1 MARKSSPAPGKP
13 GFSNSIRFLAVAG
26 AAALAALWLWPP
38 GVDGKGGQGVTYLE
52 QGWDAQ
58 LREAFYYTPQGSRLM
73 PYTWFLALEQ
83 VGSDK
88 AFSDPDNLAGF
99 GYLMPTTKN
108 SGLNPDGL
116 PVGFVKGEFDE
127 PGLGHWIGLTCA
139 ACHTNDLTYDDRTIR
154 IDGAP
159 TLADFNSFL
168 SALAAAVRATRL
180 KITAN
185 EPDAEKFTRFAARV
199 LGHRPDADEEK
210 QLARAFNAYAVTLEG
225 ETWMRTPPLPAGPA
239 RTDALGQIIN
249 ALSVFDLHEPDN
261 LRPTSAPVSYP
272 FLWYTPRL
280 EWVQWV
286 PIANNPIARNG
297 GEALG
302 VFGRAN
308 LTGGADELFTSS
320 ALFSNLFALEQW
332 VDNLRPPPW
341 PADIFGPVDAELAER
356 GAGLFRENCLGCHNM
371 PPFRMSKPGKYIDP
385 EKQFIRITAVNFTKV
400 GTDPQ
405 YTLDLINRMTK
416 TGPLKDS
423 LFARMPVRSPE
434 CGPDAPPQ
442 ARAVVPGGEYFAATV
457 GAITK
462 RGLAELGL
470 TPAEKMAYADYRFCP
485 MEAGDTGPKPYAPP
499 ADQATR
505 LKAGPL
511 LGIWATGPFLHNGSV
526 PTVYELLSPPE
537 ERSRV
542 FWVGNRE
549 LDTERLGYV
558 SEEGPGLFRFDTS
571 LAGNRNIGHA
581 FPKKGPLTPE
591 ERMAVIE
598 FLKSPT
604 ALPRKTN

>member
-1 MARKSSPAPGKP
+1 MARKSSPAPGKS
-13 GFSNSIRFLAVAG
+13 GFSVSIRFLVAVG
-26 AAALAALWLWPP
+26 AAVLAALWLWPN
-38 GVDGKGGQGVTYLE
+38 GVVSEDGRGVTYLE

-58 LREAFYYTPQGSRLM
+58 MREAFYYTPQGSRLM

-83 VGSDK
+83 ADSDK
-88 AFSDPDNLAGF
+88 AFADPDNLAGF
-99 GYLMPTTKN
+99 GYLMATMKD
-108 SGLNPDGL
+108 SALNPDGL
-116 PVGFVKGEFDE
+116 PVGFVRGEFDE
-127 PGLGHWIGLTCA
+127 SGLGHWLGLTCA
-139 ACHTNDLTYDDRTIR
+139 ACHTNDLTYRGQTIR

-159 TLADFNSFL
+159 TLADFNVFL
-168 SALAAAVRATRL
+168 GALTGAVAATRL
-180 KITAN
+180 N
-185 EPDAEKFTRFAARV
+185 PEKFARFAANV
-199 LGHRPDADEEK
+199 LGDQSDPREMQ
-210 QLARAFNAYAVTLEG
+210 QLLGAFNAYAVTLEG
-225 ETWMRTPPLPAGPA
+225 ETWMRTPPLPAGPG

-332 VDNLRPPPW
+332 VDDLRPPPW
-341 PADIFGPVDAELAER
+341 PEDIFGPLNTGLAARGAEL
-356 GAGLFRENCLGCHNM
+356 FRKNCLGCHNM
-371 PPFRMSKPGKYIDP
+371 PPFKMSKKGKYIDP
-385 EKQFIRITAVNFTKV
+385 DKQFIKIGAINFEHV
-400 GTDPQ
+400 GTDRQ
-405 YTLDLINRMTK
+405 YTEDLLRRTTK
-416 TGPLKDS
+416 TGPLEFS

-537 ERSRV
+537 ERSRF

-549 LDTERLGYV
+549 LDTEKLGYV
-558 SEEGPGLFRFDTS
+558 SDEKPGLFRFDTS
-571 LAGNRNIGHA
+571 LVGNGNGGHA
-581 FPKKGPLTPE
+581 FPKKRPLTPG